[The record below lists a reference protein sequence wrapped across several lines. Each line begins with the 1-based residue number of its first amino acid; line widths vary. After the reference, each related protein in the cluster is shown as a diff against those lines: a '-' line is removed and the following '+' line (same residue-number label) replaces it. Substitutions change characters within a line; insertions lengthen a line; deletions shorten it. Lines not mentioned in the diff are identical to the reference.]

1 MLKKLAIVAVIVV
14 LLFAAGVFFIFSQI
28 DSLTKRAIEEGGT
41 YALEVPVT
49 VESADLTLSDGSLD
63 LVGLRV
69 ANPSG
74 FGTAEERFVSLG
86 TGGLVL
92 DAATLQDDVVR
103 VPSIRLADIDML
115 LIKDGS
121 GSNYQRILDSL
132 KRFEKP
138 AEGEPAPAPADPADP
153 AAPGQRIVIDEIL
166 LTNINVQVRYLS
178 GLPGVDGLS
187 SLDVPIDQIR
197 LENVGEDPDN
207 PVDLNDTVSI
217 VMKALLAAVV
227 EKAGGVLP
235 PDFTA
240 DLEASL
246 AQLAS
251 LSDMGVGMAAELG
264 ADAQEKLEEV
274 GRQVEQQLGEVSGE
288 VGRALD
294 GATREAGEAAG
305 RIGGEIER
313 GIGGLIPGRGGN
325 AGDGGDAGGSGG

>member
-14 LLFAAGVFFIFSQI
+14 LLFAAGVLFIFSQI
-28 DSLTKRAIEEGGT
+28 DSFTKKAIEQGGT

-49 VESADLTLSDGSLD
+49 LESADLKLSDGSLD
-63 LVGLRV
+63 VVGLRV

-74 FGTAEERFVSLG
+74 FGTADDRFLSLG
-86 TGGLVL
+86 TGGFVL
-92 DAATLQDDVVR
+92 DAATLQQDVVR
-103 VPSIRLADIDML
+103 VPSIRIADINLL

-132 KRFEKP
+132 KRFEDTP
-138 AEGEPAPAPADPADP
+138 GGEPAPAPDPADP
-153 AAPGQRIVIDEIL
+153 GAPAQRVVIDEIVL
-166 LTNINVQVRYLS
+166 SDINVTVQYLS

-187 SLDVPIDQIR
+187 SLDVPIDEIR
-197 LENVGEDPDN
+197 LEGVGEDPDN
-207 PVDLNDTVSI
+207 PVDLNDAVSI

-251 LSDMGVGMAAELG
+251 LQDMGVGMAAVLG
-264 ADAQEKLEEV
+264 ADAQQKLEEV
-274 GRQVEQQLGEVSGE
+274 GRQVEQQLGQVGGD
-288 VGRALD
+288 VGRALE
-294 GATREAGEAAG
+294 GATRDAGEAAG

-313 GIGGLIPGRGGN
+313 GLGGLIPGG
-325 AGDGGDAGGSGG
+325 GGDAGGDGDGGDGG